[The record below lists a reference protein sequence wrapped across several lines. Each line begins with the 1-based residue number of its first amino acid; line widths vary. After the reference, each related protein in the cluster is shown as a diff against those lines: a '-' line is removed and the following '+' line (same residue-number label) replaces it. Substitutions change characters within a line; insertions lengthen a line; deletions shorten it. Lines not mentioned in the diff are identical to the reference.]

1 MERENLLDSSDKASC
16 SDKEAAPGLAESQQ
30 HKTSRF
36 QKKCGGRNAVFRR
49 VLPWVLHLALLSTSL
64 GLLIKTLLMQ
74 RSLPATCVED
84 KPQWTITMDSVP
96 DTHHF
101 ERLVGSFNRS
111 SSPYKGP
118 PSPAVDATWADL
130 TDYGAIS
137 ISEETFGKLNAS
149 KNAVKVPAEYG
160 GGRLAFVE
168 AIHQLHCFESL
179 WRHTYPD
186 YYREAARKI
195 KANDQEWHDHMAM
208 VLIVPLENLN
218 ALAWT
223 LFSISTVLTL
233 GRFYIRWQKGK
244 SLHLDDI
251 FNALALGSLLA
262 FAITYQVYLPIQYNY
277 QLYTLGLGGYL
288 PSDDQL
294 MYAQNVGIVNIVFF
308 WVTIYLVKASFL
320 ALYWALFSVSIAFRR
335 WWLAVA
341 IYTGISFLATFFA
354 IFWSC
359 KTPSQLEDLEACNT
373 ISEELIIGLETLWCV
388 LNTVGD
394 IMTMLL
400 PLGMLRAMHMP
411 TSR

>member
-1 MERENLLDSSDKASC
+1 
-16 SDKEAAPGLAESQQ
+16 
-30 HKTSRF
+30 
-36 QKKCGGRNAVFRR
+36 
-49 VLPWVLHLALLSTSL
+49 
-64 GLLIKTLLMQ
+64 
-74 RSLPATCVED
+74 
-84 KPQWTITMDSVP
+84 
-96 DTHHF
+96 
-101 ERLVGSFNRS
+101 
-111 SSPYKGP
+111 
-118 PSPAVDATWADL
+118 
-130 TDYGAIS
+130 
-137 ISEETFGKLNAS
+137 
-149 KNAVKVPAEYG
+149 
-160 GGRLAFVE
+160 
-168 AIHQLHCFESL
+168 
-179 WRHTYPD
+179 
-186 YYREAARKI
+186 
-195 KANDQEWHDHMAM
+195 M
-208 VLIVPLENLN
+208 VLVVPLENLN

-223 LFSISTVLTL
+223 LFSISTVLTF

-277 QLYTLGLGGYL
+277 QLYALGLGGYL

-320 ALYWALFSVSIAFRR
+320 ALYWALFSVSSAFRK

-394 IMTMLL
+394 ILTMTL

-411 TSR
+411 TSRKLGVAAIAGLVIIDILFDVLRTIYTVGSYTSSFPNANAVWALCEPTIAVMVCALPPYRTLLFRKKIDPSTSYQGMHGTRSTRKTKSGNTSRPHEMDDMSAYSLASTRSVLGHHADVHAV